1 MAGMGGMSPGM
12 NLDSGMMLA
21 RGSRGSG
28 RSEFSRR
35 SEREAEA
42 RLNEQLRIM
51 RSPAMHFP
59 GEVSLDEVLTY
70 VAHHVEKSLNTPVGI
85 FSDPS
90 DPDTNIS
97 NPDALKS
104 IKIADL
110 EFPEGTLSIAELLD
124 EIARRAPEPKL
135 TWDVRG
141 GRILIMTVEHSM
153 SEEKLRLRSYEIGH
167 LRGMA
172 IGDYNGEGMAATGKA
187 AGMAGEI
194 GRMMSDGTD
203 GGMGMPPGSGAMQAP
218 SGMGGLGGGGLGGVS
233 AGSSWSDSLMNSII
247 ELSSTGGLWK
257 QDGGAGTMAIA
268 GSKLLVR
275 QTREGHERVVEVLE
289 QLEAAA
295 EGSGG
300 NSAGPYRMGGMAPG
314 MGMPGMG
321 GTMGAAFG
329 SGRVG
334 MPGPGGS
341 KGGPAGSNPERDPR
355 GGFRYDGGGVG
366 GGGGGGGRG
375 GGGSGNGPVDPNSAP
390 LNPRSN

>member
-1 MAGMGGMSPGM
+1 MAGMGGMPPGM
-12 NLDSGMMLA
+12 KMGSGMMPA

-28 RSEFSRR
+28 LSEFSRR
-35 SEREAEA
+35 GEREAEA
-42 RLNEQLRIM
+42 RLNEQLRVM
-51 RSPAMHFP
+51 RSPEVDFP
-59 GEVSLDEVLTY
+59 GDASLDEVLTY
-70 VAHHVEKSLNTPVGI
+70 VADYMSTSLGQPVTVHP
-85 FSDPS
+85 DPS
-90 DPDTNIS
+90 DPDTDIS
-97 NPDALKS
+97 NPDALKNIS
-104 IKIADL
+104 VTDL
-110 EFPEGTLSIAELLD
+110 AYAEGTMSVADLLD
-124 EIARRAPEPKL
+124 EVVRRVPETRL

-153 SEEKLRLRSYEIGH
+153 SEERLRLRSYEIGH

-172 IGDYNGEGMAATGKA
+172 IGDYNGEGMAATGIA
-187 AGMAGEI
+187 AGMAGAI
-194 GRMMSDGTD
+194 GGMMSDGTD

-218 SGMGGLGGGGLGGVS
+218 TGMGGRGGGGLGGVS
-233 AGSSWSDSLMNSII
+233 EGSSWSDSLMNSII

-300 NSAGPYRMGGMAPG
+300 TSAGPYEMGGMAPG
-314 MGMPGMG
+314 MRMPGMG

-329 SGRVG
+329 GGPGG

-341 KGGPAGSNPERDPR
+341 EGGPAGSNPEREPR
-355 GGFRYDGGGVG
+355 GGFRYDGGG
-366 GGGGGGGRG
+366 GGGRGGGG

-390 LNPRSN
+390 RNPRSN